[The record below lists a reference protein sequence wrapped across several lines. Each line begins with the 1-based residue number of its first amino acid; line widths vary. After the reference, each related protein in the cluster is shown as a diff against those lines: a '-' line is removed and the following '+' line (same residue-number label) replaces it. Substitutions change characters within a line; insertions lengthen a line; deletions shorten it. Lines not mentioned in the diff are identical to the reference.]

1 MIKIIGE
8 IGINHNGSIELCKK
22 LIDLCK
28 LSGCNYAKIQKREP
42 DLCVPENQKTK
53 LRETPWGTMTY
64 LDYKKIEFNED
75 EIKELIE
82 YSKNIGIEFFASVW
96 DKTSVDIMC
105 KYTKISKIPSALITD
120 LELCAYAREKF
131 EKLIISTGMSTEEE
145 VVECIKVCNPDIIM
159 RTNSTYPCPVEE
171 LNLNYINWLKEKIQ
185 IKKLGIV
192 VMNMV

>member
-53 LRETPWGTMTY
+53 LRETPWGIIMTY

-131 EKLIISTGMSTEEE
+131 EKLIISTGMS
-145 VVECIKVCNPDIIM
+145 M
-159 RTNSTYPCPVEE
+159 RRRSCRMY
-171 LNLNYINWLKEKIQ
+171 
-185 IKKLGIV
+185 
-192 VMNMV
+192 